1 MTAPIGDGRLVL
13 IVEDNEKNLKLARDL
28 LQYHGFRT
36 IEATDAETG
45 LRMAA
50 ESLPDIILMDIE
62 LPGMDGVT
70 ALQRLREEAVTAAH
84 AFNRRTAIQSADYE
98 EIASESGQFVQDR
111 RQLLWKWPGR
121 CRRPVI
127 HHDAVG
133 NVNIGKPF
141 RDLCR
146 IEGASKS
153 GHHAVQERQSQ
164 CRSNAAQEC
173 SAGNGSLEYHH
184 DSRDLLI

>member
-50 ESLPDIILMDIE
+50 ESLPDIILMDVE

-70 ALQRLREEAVTAAH
+70 ALQRLREDAVTAAITVV
-84 AFNRRTAIQSADYE
+84 AVTAS
-98 EIASESGQFVQDR
+98 VM
-111 RQLLWKWPGR
+111 
-121 CRRPVI
+121 PV
-127 HHDAVG
+127 D
-133 NVNIGKPF
+133 
-141 RDLCR
+141 
-146 IEGASKS
+146 
-153 GHHAVQERQSQ
+153 QERF
-164 CRSNAAQEC
+164 A
-173 SAGNGSLEYHH
+173 SAGFAGIIVKPIDVKAFPGQVRGYC
-184 DSRDLLI
+184 DSSRAPQ